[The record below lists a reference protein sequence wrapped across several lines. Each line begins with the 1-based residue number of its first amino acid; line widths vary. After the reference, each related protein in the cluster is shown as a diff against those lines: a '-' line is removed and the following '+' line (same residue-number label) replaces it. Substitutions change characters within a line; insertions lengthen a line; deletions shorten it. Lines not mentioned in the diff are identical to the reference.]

1 MLLISYICK
10 SIYLSEETLLLVIGY
25 ICNPTPQI
33 IYFGDQIW
41 VSFLL
46 MENTSCPIELEP
58 RTLSQMQLTQ
68 AREVAAEIVQKLE
81 PIEASTLFL
90 EEIRKIG
97 ENERQVEELID
108 CIEKDEFIHAEK
120 ACHCKC
126 SCNVENTLH
135 SDIKEP
141 LSAPF

>member
-1 MLLISYICK
+1 
-10 SIYLSEETLLLVIGY
+10 
-25 ICNPTPQI
+25 
-33 IYFGDQIW
+33 
-41 VSFLL
+41 

-90 EEIRKIG
+90 EELIYPIKEIRKIG